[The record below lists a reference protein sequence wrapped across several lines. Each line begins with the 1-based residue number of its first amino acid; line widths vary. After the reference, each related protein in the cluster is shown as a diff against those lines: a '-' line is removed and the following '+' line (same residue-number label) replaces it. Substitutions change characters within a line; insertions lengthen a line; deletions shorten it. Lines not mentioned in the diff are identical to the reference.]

1 MINVRLRV
9 RRAVLEDHLQIAN
22 LGIYESN
29 THRHLDWRSALD
41 WLGVPN
47 YWVLDEDGRI
57 TAALACPEEPTQ
69 IAWIRFFGYAPH
81 LSAPEAWS
89 ALWTFAR
96 NEIFPANQNTQIA
109 AIIVKL
115 WFQRLLL
122 SSGFSIKQNIVLLQL
137 AHEKIRLFST
147 PPHYRIRT
155 MQAEDLPIIAKIDLD
170 AFGPFWHNTLDSLS
184 RARSQS
190 AHATVAEDDSGVVA
204 YQLSTGNPLGAH
216 LARLGVSPEA
226 QGKGVGTALVSDL
239 IQRLGGFQLIRLSVN
254 TQDDNAASLSLY
266 KKMGFVPTGEIFPVL
281 VFNG

>member
-1 MINVRLRV
+1 MINVHLKV
-9 RRAVLEDHLQIAN
+9 RRAVLEDHLQVAN
-22 LGIYESN
+22 LGTVESN

-41 WLGVPN
+41 WLGADN
-47 YWVLDEDGRI
+47 YWVLEESGAI

-69 IAWIRFFGYAPH
+69 MAWIRFFGYAPH

-89 ALWTFAR
+89 ALWSVAR
-96 NEIFPANQNTQIA
+96 SEIFPANQNTQVA
-109 AIIVKL
+109 AIIVKP

-122 SSGFSIKQNIVLLQL
+122 SSGFELKQNIVLMQL
-137 AHEKIRLFST
+137 AHEKIKTFS
-147 PPHYRIRT
+147 PPAHLSIRP
-155 MQAEDLPIIAKIDLD
+155 MRAEDLPIIAKIDSD

-190 AHATVAEDDSGVVA
+190 THATVAEDDSGVVG

-226 QGKGVGTALVSDL
+226 QGKGVGTALVNDL
-239 IQRLGGFQLIRLSVN
+239 IHRLGGIQLSRLSVN

-266 KKMGFVPTGEIFPVL
+266 KKMGFVPTGEHFPVL